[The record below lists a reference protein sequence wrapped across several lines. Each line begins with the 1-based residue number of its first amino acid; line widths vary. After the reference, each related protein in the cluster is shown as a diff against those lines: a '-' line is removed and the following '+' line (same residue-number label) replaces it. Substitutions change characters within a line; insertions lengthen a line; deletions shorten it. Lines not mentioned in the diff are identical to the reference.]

1 MWSSQLFVEVAVKF
15 GVLLAIPRN
24 EARQNPRNLANCSVL
39 TSAFNAKKNK
49 KNKKLK
55 IKT

>member
-49 KNKKLK
+49 K
-55 IKT
+55 